1 MERQESNYSDMQSDI
16 KRDLY
21 STNKP
26 RKTQTWKSAAGDA
39 HTRVMAEYLAE
50 VPEEPKQ
57 VSRNSERAGLDSA
70 DWLCDMTDPQRLDL
84 PHRCHHVY
92 GCRCL

>member
-21 STNKP
+21 TTNKP
-26 RKTQTWKSAAGDA
+26 KKTQTWKSTVGDA
-39 HTRVMAEYLAE
+39 HTRVMAEYMAE

-57 VSRNSERAGLDSA
+57 VRS
-70 DWLCDMTDPQRLDL
+70 
-84 PHRCHHVY
+84 
-92 GCRCL
+92 

>member
-1 MERQESNYSDMQSDI
+1 MQRQDSNYSDMQSDI

-21 STNKP
+21 ASNKP
-26 RKTQTWKSAAGDA
+26 RKTQTWKSSAGDA

-57 VSRNSERAGLDSA
+57 VGRPRAAYLQTS
-70 DWLCDMTDPQRLDL
+70 
-84 PHRCHHVY
+84 
-92 GCRCL
+92 